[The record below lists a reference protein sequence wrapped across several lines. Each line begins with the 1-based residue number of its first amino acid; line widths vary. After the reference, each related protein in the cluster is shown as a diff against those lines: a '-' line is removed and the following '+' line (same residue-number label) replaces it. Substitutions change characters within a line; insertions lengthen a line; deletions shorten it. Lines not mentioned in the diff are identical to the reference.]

1 MTTYNFLARIADEG
15 DLAASAHEVLDLL
28 YATGG
33 AHDAELRVWEIASHP
48 GRWRAQVNH
57 SRHYGDWHDTDS
69 PEACIA
75 SVRASLPANAVDRLA
90 ELRRRHE
97 RDFDAVGRL
106 FAVLRGAGNVR
117 DVGAR
122 IEAHVARMVLRAQPW
137 SVTLEWRPMLDVVG
151 RRERANTNIHA
162 TFGDCGARLDG
173 VAVPDY
179 LTVASTHELAARLA
193 HVARTLDAA
202 TAALTVEHGGN
213 DGR

>member
-1 MTTYNFLARIADEG
+1 MNHYEFSARGFAEG
-15 DLAASAHEVLDLL
+15 DLAEHAHEVLDLL
-28 YATGG
+28 YASGG
-33 AHDAELRVWEIASHP
+33 ARDATLRVWEIADQP
-48 GRWRAQVNH
+48 GRWRAQVGP
-57 SRHYGDWHDTDS
+57 RPLRDYWHDADS

-75 SVRASLPANAVDRLA
+75 RVRAALPASAVDLA
-90 ELRRRHE
+90 ALRRKRAPE
-97 RDFDAVGRL
+97 LAAVARA
-106 FAVLRGAGNVR
+106 FAVLRDAGNTR